1 MNIGKIRKLCER
13 SHWLYIMDNLQ
24 NGEQWVSDGNAA
36 YFVDADI
43 RITEENAVPLFDFSK
58 EEKKRPIIRRGEA
71 AATNIYSSQR
81 VEDEELLEPIGSVIY
96 GDRIMMGLKSADGM
110 LFIDRK
116 YLAPVAKSDYLEFYL
131 RKNRN
136 VPAIAVYS
144 NMFCE
149 AVISPYAGRS
159 AEDVREEAAKIAY
172 ESVYT
177 FEEAEVAV
185 KIIDQMIMEDLE
197 FEDAEGESPQGE

>member
-1 MNIGKIRKLCER
+1 MNIGKIGKLCER
-13 SHWLYIMDNLQ
+13 SHLLYIMDNPR

-58 EEKKRPIIRRGEA
+58 EEKKRPIIRRGAA

-136 VPAIAVYS
+136 IPAIAVYS

-149 AVISPYAGRS
+149 AVISPYAGKS

-172 ESVYT
+172 ENVYK
-177 FEEAEVAV
+177 FEANDVEAGT
-185 KIIDQMIMEDLE
+185 IDQIGMDDLDV
-197 FEDAEGESPQGE
+197 EDAEGE